1 MGDPKAPLGSVLP
14 HILLIVVQPLALC
27 LPPFKYRALVFVP
40 MIVGLAYAAYQNMFT
55 EDIELLGGLMSQWPW
70 YLGTIEKL
78 AFTHPE
84 EDFWRLDRARAEA
97 TFMSP
102 GPSKLRW
109 SAALW
114 GGIRGVGWNHQ
125 VRGVPKAAATQTKW
139 RFILHRLLAY
149 AKYYLISDLLVTYTL
164 RHYYNS
170 PDVDLASLTI
180 RDPSWPRSLL
190 NAFVAGAS
198 VHFPIQLQYTL
209 GSIVA
214 VFLGL
219 SQPKVG
225 HFKSSTNLYEY
236 GFR

>member
-1 MGDPKAPLGSVLP
+1 MGDPKTPLGSALP
-14 HILLIVVQPLALC
+14 HVLLIVVQLLALS

-40 MIVGLAYAAYQNMFT
+40 VIVGLACVAYQNMFS
-55 EDIELLGGLMSQWPW
+55 EDVELLASLMGQWSW

-78 AFTHPE
+78 TFTHPE

-97 TFMSP
+97 TSMSP

-125 VRGVPKAAATQTKW
+125 VRGVPKATAPQTKW
-139 RFILHRLLAY
+139 RFILHRLVAY
-149 AKYYLISDLLVTYTL
+149 AKYYLISDILVIYTS
-164 RHYYNS
+164 RHYYSS

-180 RDPSWPRSLL
+180 RDPSWLRSLI
-190 NAFVAGAS
+190 NASVAGAL
-198 VHFPIQLQYTL
+198 VQFPIQLHYTL
-209 GSIVA
+209 GSIIA

-219 SQPKVG
+219 SQPKMG
-225 HFKSSTNLYEY
+225 YFKSSTDCDEY
-236 GFR
+236 GFG